1 MKNCLHKVILVTSIV
16 IFSVSVKTNAQTCE
30 WRLANPTYSVVDP
43 DGAGPATGSVTFTLQ
58 IHTTSGSIPNVTG
71 ISTGWSW
78 QSSNAM
84 LPTGSPCGANSVTQ
98 PANITI
104 STAFTGFTYNNV
116 DECSGSVNFTTGS
129 QTFDR
134 RASGTVDGGTI
145 TLTTTYVDIFTV
157 TLWTLG
163 STPPEGGYVVI
174 NSGDGGTPGAFTTY
188 AVSDD
193 QANEYVANSLTYD
206 TPLPLG
212 SGALPVL
219 FTKFETHCTNNG
231 ATVSWSTTSESNTNY
246 FELQRSINGN
256 DWASVNVIKAAGN
269 SSTGH
274 TYQLPDFN
282 GGASLYRIKEV
293 DMDGQTIYTS
303 IIRTNCEVKTVD
315 MVIYPVPARDLLN
328 VVIRSVKSLKTQ
340 LFIIDGVGKVVR
352 KIDATLLNGSNT
364 FQFNLNGLASG
375 EYLIRS
381 NAPGVELNK
390 TFNIVR

>member
-1 MKNCLHKVILVTSIV
+1 LN
-16 IFSVSVKTNAQTCE
+16 
-30 WRLANPTYSVVDP
+30 
-43 DGAGPATGSVTFTLQ
+43 
-58 IHTTSGSIPNVTG
+58 
-71 ISTGWSW
+71 
-78 QSSNAM
+78 
-84 LPTGSPCGANSVTQ
+84 
-98 PANITI
+98 
-104 STAFTGFTYNNV
+104 
-116 DECSGSVNFTTGS
+116 
-129 QTFDR
+129 
-134 RASGTVDGGTI
+134 
-145 TLTTTYVDIFTV
+145 
-157 TLWTLG
+157 
-163 STPPEGGYVVI
+163 
-174 NSGDGGTPGAFTTY
+174 
-188 AVSDD
+188 
-193 QANEYVANSLTYD
+193 

-212 SGALPVL
+212 SGTLPVL
-219 FTKFETHCTNNG
+219 FTRLGASCNSNG

-256 DWASVNVIKAAGN
+256 DWSSVNVIKAAGN

-293 DMDGQTIYTS
+293 DMDGQPIYTS
-303 IIRTNCEVKTVD
+303 IIRTNCEVKAVD

-340 LFIIDGVGKVVR
+340 LLIIDGVGKVVR

-390 TFNIVR
+390 TFNIAR

>member
-1 MKNCLHKVILVTSIV
+1 MKYLYKLQSLVLI
-16 IFSVSVKTNAQTCE
+16 IFSTVPYSNLNAQTCE
-30 WRLANPTYSVVDP
+30 WRLTNATYSSVDP
-43 DGAGPATGSVTFTLQ
+43 DGAGPALGSVTFTMQ
-58 IHTTSGSIPNVTG
+58 IHTTSGTITNVNT
-71 ISTGWSW
+71 ISTGWSF
-78 QSSNAM
+78 QSANLMVPTTPGCAVVSN
-84 LPTGSPCGANSVTQ
+84 
-98 PANITI
+98 PANVTV
-104 STAFTGFTYNNV
+104 SAA
-116 DECSGSVNFTTGS
+116 FTTGGFAFTTVNQCGTFS
-129 QTFDR
+129 QTAGTKNFDTR
-134 RASGTVDGGTI
+134 TVGTLDGTSI
-145 TLTTTYVDIFTV
+145 DISTTWIDVYTV
-157 TLWTLG
+157 TMWTLDNI
-163 STPPEGGYVVI
+163 GGYVII
-174 NSGDGGTPGAFTTY
+174 NSSDGGSPGQFTSY
-188 AVSDD
+188 AVAD
-193 QANEYVANSLTYD
+193 QLANEYIANSLTFD
-206 TPLPLG
+206 TPLAVGPG
-212 SGALPVL
+212 TLPVL
-219 FTKFETHCTNNG
+219 FTKLGASCNSNG

-293 DMDGQTIYTS
+293 DMDGQPIYTS

-315 MVIYPVPARDLLN
+315 IVIYPVPARDLLN

-340 LFIIDGVGKVVR
+340 LLIIDGVGKVVR

-390 TFNIVR
+390 TFNIAR

>member
-1 MKNCLHKVILVTSIV
+1 MKYLYKLQSLVLI
-16 IFSVSVKTNAQTCE
+16 IFSTVPYSNLNAQTCE
-30 WRLANPTYSVVDP
+30 WRLTNATYSSVDP
-43 DGAGPATGSVTFTLQ
+43 DGAGPALGSVTFTMQ
-58 IHTTSGSIPNVTG
+58 IHTTSGTITNVNT
-71 ISTGWSW
+71 ISTGWSF
-78 QSSNAM
+78 QSANLMVPTTPGCAVVSN
-84 LPTGSPCGANSVTQ
+84 
-98 PANITI
+98 PANVTV
-104 STAFTGFTYNNV
+104 SAA
-116 DECSGSVNFTTGS
+116 FTTGGFAFTTVNQCGTFS
-129 QTFDR
+129 QTAGTKNFDTR
-134 RASGTVDGGTI
+134 TVGTLDGTSI
-145 TLTTTYVDIFTV
+145 DISTTWIDVYTV
-157 TLWTLG
+157 TMWTLDNI
-163 STPPEGGYVVI
+163 GGYVII
-174 NSGDGGTPGAFTTY
+174 NSSDGGSPGQFTSY
-188 AVSDD
+188 AVAD
-193 QANEYVANSLTYD
+193 QLANEYIANSLTFD
-206 TPLPLG
+206 TPLAVGPG
-212 SGALPVL
+212 TLPVL
-219 FTKFETHCTNNG
+219 FTKLGASCNSNG

-256 DWASVNVIKAAGN
+256 DWSSVNVIKAAGN

-315 MVIYPVPARDLLN
+315 IVIYPVPARDLLN

-340 LFIIDGVGKVVR
+340 LLIIDGVGKVVR

-390 TFNIVR
+390 TFNIAR

>member
-1 MKNCLHKVILVTSIV
+1 MKRVLPIIFLLITNSVLSQTVSIRLV
-16 IFSVSVKTNAQTCE
+16 QTD
-30 WRLANPTYSVVDP
+30 YSSVDP
-43 DGAGPATGSVTFTLQ
+43 DGAGPATGSVTIQFELMTSSGTILGDGLGLSFVYQ
-58 IHTTSGSIPNVTG
+58 SSLLMPTPTNTTTPEGPVAS
-71 ISTGWSW
+71 STGWN
-78 QSSNAM
+78 QMVDNR
-84 LPTGSPCGANSVTQ
+84 TGTDV
-98 PANITI
+98 
-104 STAFTGFTYNNV
+104 
-116 DECSGSVNFTTGS
+116 SVNYGS
-129 QTFDR
+129 QTFDKR
-134 RASGTVDGGTI
+134 MIITFNQASGLDNASFSNAWTPVAQV
-145 TLTTTYVDIFTV
+145 TY
-157 TLWTLG
+157 WTLG
-163 STPPEGGYVVI
+163 STPPEGGYATPEDGTTLPQ
-174 NSGDGGTPGAFTTY
+174 NSLSSDGG
-188 AVSDD
+188 
-193 QANEYVANSLTYD
+193 LTSYD
-206 TPLPLG
+206 YLSPDLNTPLPLG
-212 SGALPVL
+212 SGTLPVL
-219 FTKFETHCTNNG
+219 FTRLGASCNSNG

-256 DWASVNVIKAAGN
+256 DWTSVNVIKAAGN

-293 DMDGQTIYTS
+293 DMDGQPIYTS
-303 IIRTNCEVKTVD
+303 IIRTNCEVKAVD

>member
-1 MKNCLHKVILVTSIV
+1 MTKSLHKFIIVTLVIILYVPLKI
-16 IFSVSVKTNAQTCE
+16 NAQTVE
-30 WRLANPTYSVVDP
+30 WRLANPTYSNVDP

-58 IHTTSGSIPNVTG
+58 IHTTGATINNVNVLA
-71 ISTGWSW
+71 TGWSY
-78 QSSNAM
+78 QSGAAMIPTSPGCAIVSN
-84 LPTGSPCGANSVTQ
+84 
-98 PANITI
+98 PANVTV
-104 STAFTGFTYNNV
+104 SAAFLTGGFAYTT
-116 DECSGSVNFTTGS
+116 VNQCAAFSQTTGG

-134 RASGTVDGGTI
+134 TAAGTLDGTGINLTSTWVD
-145 TLTTTYVDIFTV
+145 VFTA

-163 STPPEGGYVVI
+163 NTPPEGGYVII
-174 NSGDGGTPGAFTTY
+174 NSSSIGSPGPLASY
-188 AVSDD
+188 SVSDD
-193 QANEYVANSLTYD
+193 QANEYPANSLTYD

>member
-1 MKNCLHKVILVTSIV
+1 MKYLYKLQSLVLI
-16 IFSVSVKTNAQTCE
+16 IFSTVPYSNLNAQTCE
-30 WRLANPTYSVVDP
+30 WRLTNATYSSVDP
-43 DGAGPATGSVTFTLQ
+43 DGAGPALGSVTFTMQ
-58 IHTTSGSIPNVTG
+58 IHTTSGTITNVNT
-71 ISTGWSW
+71 ISTGWSF
-78 QSSNAM
+78 QSANLMVPTTPGCAVVSN
-84 LPTGSPCGANSVTQ
+84 
-98 PANITI
+98 PANVTV
-104 STAFTGFTYNNV
+104 SAA
-116 DECSGSVNFTTGS
+116 FTTGGFAFTTVNQCGTFS
-129 QTFDR
+129 QTAGTKNFDTR
-134 RASGTVDGGTI
+134 TVGTLDGTSI
-145 TLTTTYVDIFTV
+145 DISTTWIDVYTV
-157 TLWTLG
+157 TMWTLDNI
-163 STPPEGGYVVI
+163 GGYVII
-174 NSGDGGTPGAFTTY
+174 NSSDGGSPGQFTSY
-188 AVSDD
+188 AVAD
-193 QANEYVANSLTYD
+193 QLANEYIANSLTFD
-206 TPLPLG
+206 TPLAVGPG
-212 SGALPVL
+212 TLPVL
-219 FTKFETHCTNNG
+219 FTKLGASCNSNG

-256 DWASVNVIKAAGN
+256 DWTSVNVIKAAGN

-340 LFIIDGVGKVVR
+340 LLIIDGVGKVVR

-390 TFNIVR
+390 TFNIAR